1 MRLLATALLLPLA
14 ACAVTPEP
22 NAPSD
27 RVCKDDGLTAF
38 VGQQATTDLGS
49 QMLSASG
56 AKTLRWAPKNGAVTM
71 DFRPDRLTVQL
82 TDDNRVEAA
91 RCG

>member
-14 ACAVTPEP
+14 ACTVTPEP
-22 NAPSD
+22 NTPSD
-27 RVCKDDGLTAF
+27 RVCKDGGLNAF
-38 VGQQATTDLGS
+38 VGQQATSDLGS
-49 QMLSASG
+49 QMLAASG
-56 AKTLRWAPKNGAVTM
+56 AKALRWAPKNGAVTM

-82 TDDNRVEAA
+82 TGDNRVEAA